1 MLFIYDRHKWLRVV
15 ILTLLAF
22 ALIECMLMAAVA
34 ITARTM
40 DAPVQSDCIIVLG
53 GGLNKQTGK
62 PLSTLAY
69 RLDRAKSLFDKGYA
83 RYIIVSGG
91 LGSDEIISEAESM
104 YNYLV
109 EQSVPSS
116 AIIMEDKSTNTSEN
130 MAYSKLIMDSH
141 GFDSALI
148 VTSDYH
154 LWRALQL
161 AERAGINA
169 CGAGARNSSTI
180 FYMLKNLA
188 RETFSWIKF
197 VIQD

>member
-91 LGSDEIISEAESM
+91 LGSDKIISEAESM

-180 FYMLKNLA
+180 FYTLKNLA

>member
-91 LGSDEIISEAESM
+91 LGSDKIISEAESM